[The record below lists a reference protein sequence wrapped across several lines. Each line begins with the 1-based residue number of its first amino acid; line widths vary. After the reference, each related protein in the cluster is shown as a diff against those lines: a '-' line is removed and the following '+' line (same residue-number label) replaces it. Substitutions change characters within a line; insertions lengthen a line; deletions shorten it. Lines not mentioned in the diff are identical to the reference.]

1 MQWDC
6 STENWRPSCKLSN
19 LTKIWIF
26 GILLLRALKSP
37 QKFRTPSSA
46 NFLGSWHNWG
56 LKSKSYY
63 KNEPSDDKNRTFNT
77 VWVFCRASTACFF
90 ADGFSFIPFVSF
102 FHFRFSI
109 TQWKQ
114 KCHKRLLLE
123 CHSIRDAMMA
133 AQCSLQENYK
143 LVFSTYYP
151 QLSFLRCQNL
161 LEEIFF

>member
-1 MQWDC
+1 M
-6 STENWRPSCKLSN
+6 
-19 LTKIWIF
+19 TKI
-26 GILLLRALKSP
+26 GLLTQCEFFVAHLQPA
-37 QKFRTPSSA
+37 SSLMD
-46 NFLGSWHNWG
+46 FLS
-56 LKSKSYY
+56 
-63 KNEPSDDKNRTFNT
+63 
-77 VWVFCRASTACFF
+77 
-90 ADGFSFIPFVSF
+90 FVSF

-161 LEEIFF
+161 LEEIFFKVFSWHGQWAWNLKIYIFVFALQSLLLFLRNF